1 MEQDLSREFLKVVEE
16 GAIAAAKTMGIGDR
30 KFSDHAAVEA
40 MRASMETIPMNGT
53 IVIGEG
59 ERDEAPMLFI
69 GEKVGRKTES
79 GNNFH
84 EVDIAVDPLEGTN
97 LCAMGEPGA
106 IAVLASSEKGGLLH
120 APDCYM
126 EKIIVGPSSKG
137 VVNLDAPVK
146 DNLRAIARRLDRE
159 VENLVV
165 IVLDRPRH
173 GQLIQEIREA
183 GARIKLIGDGD
194 LSAGISVALR
204 GTGVH
209 AVMGIGGAPEGVL
222 TAAALRCLNGEIQAR
237 LVVQDDQQAERMQQM
252 GIKDVKRVYSTQDL
266 APAKNIVFAAT
277 GVTDGA
283 LLKGVRFFG
292 DGVRTHSLLMNL
304 SERKVRFV
312 DTVHLANRPDIKVR
326 F

>member
-16 GAIAAAKTMGIGDR
+16 AAIGAAKTMGTGDR
-30 KFSDHAAVEA
+30 KFSDQAAGGSR
-40 MRASMETIPMNGT
+40 RAIMETIPMNGT

-59 ERDEAPMLFI
+59 ERGEAPMLFI
-69 GEKVGRKTES
+69 GEKVGKKTDS
-79 GNNFH
+79 GNNVH
-84 EVDIAVDPLEGTN
+84 EVDIGVDPWRRPTSAQWVRRERLQ
-97 LCAMGEPGA
+97 CWP
-106 IAVLASSEKGGLLH
+106 VRRRVDCSH

-137 VVNLDAPVK
+137 AVNLDAPVK
-146 DNLRAIARRLDRE
+146 DNLRAIAKRFDRD
-159 VENLVV
+159 VENLVI

-173 GQLIQEIREA
+173 AQLIQQVREA
-183 GARIKLIGDGD
+183 GARIRLIGDVD
-194 LSAGISVALR
+194 LSAGISVAFQ

-237 LVVQDDQQAERMQQM
+237 LVVKDDKQVERMQQM

-277 GVTDGA
+277 GVTDGS
-283 LLKGVRFFG
+283 LLKGVRLFG
-292 DGVRTHSLLMNL
+292 DGYAPTRS
-304 SERKVRFV
+304 
-312 DTVHLANRPDIKVR
+312 
-326 F
+326 